1 MATKS
6 MGTLTLNL
14 VMQMGGFE
22 QGADRAERA
31 LDKVGKAADRQK
43 ADLMRLL
50 GQIDP
55 VVAEYDRLAKAGAK
69 LKSSLDAGL
78 IDQATFTAFN
88 NKLAEQRKR
97 LDQSGD
103 GFAYGAL
110 SAKQYQ
116 QALRGM
122 PAQITDIVVSL
133 QAGQNPLTVFLQ
145 QGGQIKD
152 MFGGIGPALS
162 GMGRAVLGMINP
174 VTVAAVAI
182 GALGIAAV
190 KGMNETAAL
199 GKSLAATGNSA
210 GMTAGQLQAMA
221 EGIDAVSESVTQGAA
236 SEVLVALVRDG
247 RVAAGSMREVAEA
260 IALMAATG
268 EGDVAKLIEAF
279 GKMKDDPVKAITELN
294 KAYNFLTPAIYDQ
307 IRALKD
313 QGDEERA
320 IALAQETAA
329 AAVKQR
335 AAQVVEQTGYM
346 ERAWKAVKKVASE
359 AWDDMLGIGRA
370 NQIDAEIAKIR
381 KQIQVTESGGSYFSG
396 GVGFG
401 GIEEARARLA
411 VLETQKDAT
420 EKAAKA
426 QADQRKETDAY
437 AKAQEAVAKA
447 HDSSRSAVDR
457 ANESLKRYREQIEV
471 IRKQTPGSALL
482 DPALIARTEASIMAG
497 AAGGK
502 GRSAKGK
509 DPLDAQLREME
520 RAAKLEADLYRDR
533 NQIIELYNSQN
544 LLSIAE
550 YYGAQRVALEENTV
564 TQQAALDAQIA
575 LLRGKKDAQDKINA
589 LVAEG
594 FALEREANARMTE
607 LSLRQ
612 RGAEEQK
619 RIADALERVNDVRT
633 EAGDI
638 LSQLQRDED
647 RINIARQLGAEG
659 ELGSLARLG
668 EARRK
673 AYDAL
678 KAQID
683 LYDRLEAIDPEGMT
697 DKQRK
702 ALEKI
707 APQIDAIRLQ
717 AEKLAADLDPL
728 GDKIGSIFEDAFA
741 DAFTDF
747 VTGTKTAAD
756 AFRAFGN
763 VVVNQ
768 LIRIAAQQAASAIFG
783 GSSGSGGIGGF
794 LSSLVS
800 AAFGASGSTGPS
812 AAAGGGTWLGNTSGF
827 RLDGT
832 RAEGGPVNPYGTY
845 LVGEE
850 GPELLQMG
858 GRSGVVIPNDQMLG
872 GGGTTV
878 NVYNAPPGTTTR
890 SSRRDGREFVEV
902 FLADVAKGGE
912 MAQAMQGAFNLSRT
926 GR

>member
-122 PAQITDIVVSL
+122 PAQITDLVVSL

-152 MFGGIGPALS
+152 MFGGVGPALS
-162 GMGRAVLGMINP
+162 GMGRAVLGMLNP
-174 VTVAAVAI
+174 VTIAAVAI

-210 GMTAGQLQAMA
+210 GVTAGQLQAMA
-221 EGIDAVSESVTQGAA
+221 EGIDAASGSVTQGAA

-307 IRALKD
+307 IRALKE
-313 QGDEERA
+313 QGQEEEA
-320 IALAQETAA
+320 IRLAQETAA
-329 AAVKQR
+329 AAIKQR

-346 ERAWKAVKKVASE
+346 ERAWKAVKRVASE
-359 AWDDMLGIGRA
+359 AWDALLGIGRA
-370 NQIDAEIAKIR
+370 NQIDAEIAKLR

-411 VLETQKDAT
+411 ALETQKDAT

-426 QADQRKETDAY
+426 QADQRKETEAY

-497 AAGGK
+497 AAGAAGGK
-502 GRSAKGK
+502 GRSAAGK
-509 DPLDAQLREME
+509 DPLDAQLREVQ
-520 RAAKLEADLYRDR
+520 RAAKLEADIYRDR
-533 NQIIELYNSQN
+533 NRFIELYNSQN
-544 LLSIAE
+544 LLSITE
-550 YYGAQRVALEENTV
+550 YYDAQRAALEENTAS
-564 TQQAALDAQIA
+564 QQAALDAQIA
-575 LLRGKKDAQDKINA
+575 ILRGKKDAQDQINA

-619 RIADALERVNDVRT
+619 RIADAMERVNDART
-633 EAGDI
+633 EAGNI
-638 LSQLQRDED
+638 LSQLQRDEE
-647 RINIARQLGAEG
+647 RINIARQIGAEG
-659 ELGSLARLG
+659 EFESLIKLG
-668 EARRK
+668 EVRRE
-673 AYDAL
+673 AYEAL
-678 KAQID
+678 VKQVE
-683 LYDRLEAIDPEGMT
+683 LYERLSAIDPAGMT
-697 DKQRK
+697 DKQRE
-702 ALEKI
+702 ALEKMG
-707 APQIDAIRLQ
+707 PQIDALKLQ

-728 GDKIGSIFEDAFA
+728 GDKINGIFKDAFA

-747 VTGTKTAAD
+747 VTGSKTAEE
-756 AFRAFGN
+756 AFAAFARSII
-763 VVVNQ
+763 NQ
-768 LIRIAAQQAASAIFG
+768 MAQIAAQQIAIKLFAGMGFADG
-783 GSSGSGGIGGF
+783 GYTGSGGKYDPVGVVHAGEYVF
-794 LSSLVS
+794 SQEDVR
-800 AAFGASGSTGPS
+800 
-812 AAAGGGTWLGNTSGF
+812 AAGGPAAMDSLRKGLRGYASGGYVASPSAPVMPAAQQTVNLTAINV
-827 RLDGT
+827 LD
-832 RAEGGPVNPYGTY
+832 PS
-845 LVGEE
+845 LVGDYLNTDE
-850 GPELLQMG
+850 GEKM
-858 GRSGVVIPNDQMLG
+858 VVNIMQRN
-872 GGGTTV
+872 
-878 NVYNAPPGTTTR
+878 
-890 SSRRDGREFVEV
+890 
-902 FLADVAKGGE
+902 
-912 MAQAMQGAFNLSRT
+912 QGAFA
-926 GR
+926 

>member
-1 MATKS
+1 MAAKS

-31 LDKVGKAADRQK
+31 MEKVGKAADRQK

-162 GMGRAVLGMINP
+162 GMGRAVLSMISP
-174 VTVAAVAI
+174 VTVATVAL
-182 GALGIAAV
+182 GAFGIAAV

-199 GKSLAATGNSA
+199 GESLAATGNSV

-313 QGDEERA
+313 QGQEEEA
-320 IALAQETAA
+320 IRLAQETAA
-329 AAVKQR
+329 AAIKQR

-346 ERAWKAVKKVASE
+346 ERAWKAVKQVAAES
-359 AWDDMLGIGRA
+359 WDAMLGIGRA
-370 NQIDAEIAKIR
+370 NQIDAEIAKLR
-381 KQIQVTESGGSYFSG
+381 KQIQVTESGGSYVSG

-411 VLETQKDAT
+411 VLEAQKDAT

-457 ANESLKRYREQIEV
+457 ANESLKRYREQIEI

-497 AAGGK
+497 AAGSK
-502 GRSAKGK
+502 GRSAAGK
-509 DPLDAQLREME
+509 DPLDAQLSEVQ
-520 RAAKLEADLYRDR
+520 RAAKLEADIYRDR
-533 NQIIELYNSQN
+533 NRFIELYNSQG
-544 LLSIAE
+544 LLSTTE
-550 YYGAQRVALEENTV
+550 YYDAQRAALEENTAS
-564 TQQAALDAQIA
+564 QQAALGAQIA
-575 LLRGKKDAQDKINA
+575 ILRGKKDAQDQINA

-607 LSLRQ
+607 LNLRQ
-612 RGAEEQK
+612 GGAEEQK
-619 RIADALERVNDVRT
+619 RIADAMERANDVRT
-633 EAGDI
+633 EAGNI
-638 LSQLQRDED
+638 LSQLQRDEE
-647 RINIARQLGAEG
+647 RINIARQIGAEG
-659 ELGSLARLG
+659 EFESLIKLG
-668 EARRK
+668 EVRRE
-673 AYDAL
+673 AYEAL
-678 KAQID
+678 VKQIE
-683 LYDRLEAIDPEGMT
+683 LYESLSAIDPAGLT
-697 DKQRK
+697 DKQRE
-702 ALEKI
+702 ALEKM
-707 APQIDAIRLQ
+707 APQIDAIKLQ
-717 AEKLAADLDPL
+717 AEKLAANLDPL
-728 GDKIGSIFEDAFA
+728 GEKINGIFKDAFA

-747 VTGTKTAAD
+747 VTGSKTAEE
-756 AFRAFGN
+756 AFASFARS
-763 VVVNQ
+763 VINQ
-768 LIRIAAQQAASAIFG
+768 MAQIAAQQIALAIFG
-783 GSSGSGGIGGF
+783 GTGGGRPSGSGTGGGTGSGETTGLIPKLASAIIGGF
-794 LSSLVS
+794 
-800 AAFGASGSTGPS
+800 ADGGYTGSGGKYDPAGVVHAGEYVFSQEDVR
-812 AAAGGGTWLGNTSGF
+812 AAGGPAAMDSLRKGLRGYASGGYVASPSAPVMPAAQQTVNLTAINV
-827 RLDGT
+827 LD
-832 RAEGGPVNPYGTY
+832 PS
-845 LVGEE
+845 LVGDYLNTDE
-850 GPELLQMG
+850 GEKM
-858 GRSGVVIPNDQMLG
+858 VVNIMQRN
-872 GGGTTV
+872 
-878 NVYNAPPGTTTR
+878 
-890 SSRRDGREFVEV
+890 
-902 FLADVAKGGE
+902 
-912 MAQAMQGAFNLSRT
+912 QGAFA
-926 GR
+926 

>member
-122 PAQITDIVVSL
+122 PAQITDLVVSL

-174 VTVAAVAI
+174 VTVATVAL
-182 GALGIAAV
+182 GAFGIAAV
-190 KGMNETAAL
+190 KGMNEVAAL
-199 GKSLAATGNSA
+199 GKSLAATGNSL
-210 GMTAGQLQAMA
+210 GVTAGQLQAMA

-313 QGDEERA
+313 QGQEEEA
-320 IALAQETAA
+320 IALAQRTAA

-346 ERAWKAVKKVASE
+346 ERAWKAVKQVATES
-359 AWDDMLGIGRA
+359 WDAMLGIGRA
-370 NQIDAEIAKIR
+370 NQIDAEIAKLR

-396 GVGFG
+396 GIGFG
-401 GIEEARARLA
+401 GVEEARARLA

-426 QADQRKETDAY
+426 QADQRKEMDAY
-437 AKAQEAVAKA
+437 EAAVTSVTKTFEKYQSKQQQANAELKAFRENLKKIKA
-447 HDSSRSAVDR
+447 
-457 ANESLKRYREQIEV
+457 E
-471 IRKQTPGSALL
+471 TPDSALL
-482 DPALIARTEASIMAG
+482 DPKAIA
-497 AAGGK
+497 AAEK
-502 GRSAKGK
+502 EIVERGRDKAKGK

-520 RAAKLEADLYRDR
+520 RAAKLEADLYRGR

-550 YYGAQRVALEENTV
+550 YYDAQRVALEENTA

-575 LLRGKKDAQDKINA
+575 ILRGKKDAQDKINA

-619 RIADALERVNDVRT
+619 RIADAMERVNDART
-633 EAGDI
+633 EAGNI
-638 LSQLQRDED
+638 LSQLQRDEE
-647 RINIARQLGAEG
+647 RINIARQIGAEG
-659 ELGSLARLG
+659 EIESLIKLG
-668 EARRK
+668 EVRRE
-673 AYDAL
+673 AYEAL
-678 KAQID
+678 VKQVE
-683 LYDRLEAIDPEGMT
+683 LYERLSAIDPAGMT
-697 DKQRK
+697 DKQRQ
-702 ALEKI
+702 ALEKM
-707 APQIDAIRLQ
+707 APQIDALKLQ

-728 GDKIGSIFEDAFA
+728 GDKINGVFRDAFA

-747 VTGTKTAAD
+747 VTGSKTAEE
-756 AFRAFGN
+756 AFASFARSII
-763 VVVNQ
+763 NQ
-768 LIRIAAQQAASAIFG
+768 MAQIAAKQIAIKIFAGMGFADG
-783 GSSGSGGIGGF
+783 GYTGSGGKYDPVGVVHAGEYVF
-794 LSSLVS
+794 SQEDVR
-800 AAFGASGSTGPS
+800 
-812 AAAGGGTWLGNTSGF
+812 AAGGPAAMDSLRKGLRGYASGGYVASPSAPVMPTAQQTVNLTAINV
-827 RLDGT
+827 LD
-832 RAEGGPVNPYGTY
+832 PS
-845 LVGEE
+845 LVGDYLNTDE
-850 GPELLQMG
+850 GEKM
-858 GRSGVVIPNDQMLG
+858 VVNIMQRN
-872 GGGTTV
+872 
-878 NVYNAPPGTTTR
+878 
-890 SSRRDGREFVEV
+890 
-902 FLADVAKGGE
+902 
-912 MAQAMQGAFNLSRT
+912 QGAFA
-926 GR
+926 

>member
-103 GFAYGAL
+103 GFVYGAL

-162 GMGRAVLGMINP
+162 GMGRAVLGMVSP
-174 VTVAAVAI
+174 VTLATVAL

-190 KGMNETAAL
+190 KGMNEVAAL
-199 GKSLAATGNSA
+199 GKSLAATGNSL
-210 GMTAGQLQAMA
+210 GVTAGQLQAMA
-221 EGIDAVSESVTQGAA
+221 EGIDAASESVTQGAA

-279 GKMKDDPVKAITELN
+279 GKMKDDPVKAIMEVN

-313 QGDEERA
+313 QGQEEEA
-320 IALAQETAA
+320 IALAQRTAA
-329 AAVKQR
+329 AAIKQR
-335 AAQVVEQTGYM
+335 ATEVADQAGYM
-346 ERAWKAVKKVASE
+346 ERAWKAVKAAATES
-359 AWDDMLGIGRA
+359 WDAMLGIGRA
-370 NQIDAEIAKIR
+370 DQIDAEIAKLR
-381 KQIQVTESGGSYFSG
+381 KQIGVTEAGGSYFSG

-411 VLETQKDAT
+411 VLEAQKDAT

-426 QADQRKETDAY
+426 QADQRKEMDAY
-437 AKAQEAVAKA
+437 VKAQEAVTKA
-447 HDSSRSAVDR
+447 HDSSRSAVDK
-457 ANESLKRYREQIEV
+457 ANESLKKYREQIEV
-471 IRKQTPGSALL
+471 IRKQTPGSSLL

-497 AAGGK
+497 AAGSK
-502 GRSAKGK
+502 RRSAAGK
-509 DPLDAQLREME
+509 DPLDEQVREVQ
-520 RAAKLEADLYRDR
+520 RAAKLEADIYRDR
-533 NQIIELYNSQN
+533 NQFIELYNSQN
-544 LLSIAE
+544 LLSVTE
-550 YYGAQRVALEENTV
+550 YYDAQRAALEENTAS
-564 TQQAALDAQIA
+564 QQAALEAQIA
-575 LLRGKKDAQDKINA
+575 ILRGKKDAQDQINA

-594 FALEREANARMTE
+594 FALEREANARMAE
-607 LSLRQ
+607 LNLRQ

-638 LSQLQRDED
+638 LSQLQRDEE
-647 RINIARQLGAEG
+647 RISIARQIGAEG
-659 ELGSLARLG
+659 EIESLARLG

-683 LYDRLEAIDPEGMT
+683 LYDRLQAIDPAGMT
-697 DKQRK
+697 EKQQK

-707 APQIDAIRLQ
+707 GPQIDAIRLQ

-728 GDKIGSIFEDAFA
+728 GDKINGIFKDAFA

-747 VTGTKTAAD
+747 IMGTKTASE
-756 AFRAFGN
+756 AFAAFGN
-763 VVVNQ
+763 AVVSQ
-768 LIRIAAQQAASAIFG
+768 LIRIAAQQMALQIFG
-783 GSSGSGGIGGF
+783 AFFGATGAVGGGFLTPMSNAATMPSYAAMSFDSGGYTGSGGKYEPAGVVHAGEYVF
-794 LSSLVS
+794 SQEDVL
-800 AAFGASGSTGPS
+800 
-812 AAAGGGTWLGNTSGF
+812 AAGGPAAMDSLRKGLRGYANGGYVASPSAPVMPAAQQTVNLTAINV
-827 RLDGT
+827 LD
-832 RAEGGPVNPYGTY
+832 PS
-845 LVGEE
+845 LVGDYLNTDE
-850 GPELLQMG
+850 GEKM
-858 GRSGVVIPNDQMLG
+858 VVNIMQRN
-872 GGGTTV
+872 
-878 NVYNAPPGTTTR
+878 
-890 SSRRDGREFVEV
+890 
-902 FLADVAKGGE
+902 
-912 MAQAMQGAFNLSRT
+912 QGAFA
-926 GR
+926 

>member
-122 PAQITDIVVSL
+122 PAQITDLVVSL

-152 MFGGIGPALS
+152 MFGGVGPALS
-162 GMGRAVLGMINP
+162 GMGRAVLGMLNP
-174 VTVAAVAI
+174 VTIAAVAI

-210 GMTAGQLQAMA
+210 GVTAGQLQAMA
-221 EGIDAVSESVTQGAA
+221 EGIDAASGSVTQGAA

-307 IRALKD
+307 IRALKE
-313 QGDEERA
+313 QGQEEEA
-320 IALAQETAA
+320 IRLAQETAA
-329 AAVKQR
+329 AAIKQR

-346 ERAWKAVKKVASE
+346 ERAWKAVKRVASE
-359 AWDDMLGIGRA
+359 AWDALLGIGRA
-370 NQIDAEIAKIR
+370 NQIDAEIAKLR

-411 VLETQKDAT
+411 ALETQKDAT

-497 AAGGK
+497 AAGAAGGK
-502 GRSAKGK
+502 GRSAAGK
-509 DPLDAQLREME
+509 DPLDAQLREVQ
-520 RAAKLEADLYRDR
+520 RAAKLEADIYRDR
-533 NQIIELYNSQN
+533 NRFIELYNSQN
-544 LLSIAE
+544 LLSITE
-550 YYGAQRVALEENTV
+550 YYDAQRAALEENTAS
-564 TQQAALDAQIA
+564 QQAALDAQIA
-575 LLRGKKDAQDKINA
+575 ILRGKKDAQDQINA

-619 RIADALERVNDVRT
+619 RIADAMERVNDART
-633 EAGDI
+633 EAGNI
-638 LSQLQRDED
+638 LSQLQRDEE
-647 RINIARQLGAEG
+647 RINIARQIGAEG
-659 ELGSLARLG
+659 EFESLIKLG
-668 EARRK
+668 EVRRE
-673 AYDAL
+673 AYEAL
-678 KAQID
+678 VKQVE
-683 LYDRLEAIDPEGMT
+683 LYERLSAIDPAGMT
-697 DKQRK
+697 DKQRE
-702 ALEKI
+702 ALEKMG
-707 APQIDAIRLQ
+707 PQIDALKLQ

-728 GDKIGSIFEDAFA
+728 GDKINGIFKDAFA

-747 VTGTKTAAD
+747 VTGSKTAEE
-756 AFRAFGN
+756 AFAAFARSII
-763 VVVNQ
+763 NQ
-768 LIRIAAQQAASAIFG
+768 MAQIAAQQIAIKLFAGMGFADG
-783 GSSGSGGIGGF
+783 GYTGSGGKYDPVGVVHAGEYVF
-794 LSSLVS
+794 SQEDVR
-800 AAFGASGSTGPS
+800 
-812 AAAGGGTWLGNTSGF
+812 AAGGPAAMDSLRKGLRGYASGGYVASPSAPVMPAAQQTVNLTAINV
-827 RLDGT
+827 LD
-832 RAEGGPVNPYGTY
+832 PS
-845 LVGEE
+845 LVGDYLNTDE
-850 GPELLQMG
+850 GEKM
-858 GRSGVVIPNDQMLG
+858 VVNIMQRN
-872 GGGTTV
+872 
-878 NVYNAPPGTTTR
+878 
-890 SSRRDGREFVEV
+890 
-902 FLADVAKGGE
+902 
-912 MAQAMQGAFNLSRT
+912 QGAFA
-926 GR
+926 

>member
-122 PAQITDIVVSL
+122 PAQITDLVVSL

-152 MFGGIGPALS
+152 MFGGVGPALS
-162 GMGRAVLGMINP
+162 GMGRAVLGMLNP
-174 VTVAAVAI
+174 VTIAAVAI

-210 GMTAGQLQAMA
+210 GVTAGQLQAMA
-221 EGIDAVSESVTQGAA
+221 EGIDAASGSVTQGAA

-307 IRALKD
+307 IRALKE
-313 QGDEERA
+313 QGQEEEA
-320 IALAQETAA
+320 IRLAQETAA
-329 AAVKQR
+329 AAIKQR

-346 ERAWKAVKKVASE
+346 ERAWKAVKRVASE
-359 AWDDMLGIGRA
+359 AWDALLGIGRA
-370 NQIDAEIAKIR
+370 NQIDAEIAKLR

-411 VLETQKDAT
+411 VLESQKDAT

-426 QADQRKETDAY
+426 QADQRKETEAY

-497 AAGGK
+497 AAGAAGGK
-502 GRSAKGK
+502 GRSAAGK
-509 DPLDAQLREME
+509 DPLDAQLREVQ
-520 RAAKLEADLYRDR
+520 RAAKLEADIYRDR
-533 NQIIELYNSQN
+533 NRFIELYNSQN
-544 LLSIAE
+544 LLSITE
-550 YYGAQRVALEENTV
+550 YYDAQRAALEENTAS
-564 TQQAALDAQIA
+564 QQAALDAQIA
-575 LLRGKKDAQDKINA
+575 ILRGKKDAQDQINA

-619 RIADALERVNDVRT
+619 RIADAMERVNDART
-633 EAGDI
+633 EAGNI
-638 LSQLQRDED
+638 LSQLQRDEE
-647 RINIARQLGAEG
+647 RINIARQIGAEG
-659 ELGSLARLG
+659 EFESLIKLG
-668 EARRK
+668 EVRRE
-673 AYDAL
+673 AYEAL
-678 KAQID
+678 VKQVE
-683 LYDRLEAIDPEGMT
+683 LYERLSAIDPAGMT
-697 DKQRK
+697 DKQRE
-702 ALEKI
+702 ALEKMG
-707 APQIDAIRLQ
+707 PQIDALKLQ

-728 GDKIGSIFEDAFA
+728 GDKINGIFKDAFA

-747 VTGTKTAAD
+747 VTGSKTAEE
-756 AFRAFGN
+756 AFAAFARSII
-763 VVVNQ
+763 NQ
-768 LIRIAAQQAASAIFG
+768 MAQIAAQQIAIKLFAGMGFADG
-783 GSSGSGGIGGF
+783 GYTGSGGKYDPVGVVHAGEYVF
-794 LSSLVS
+794 SQEDVR
-800 AAFGASGSTGPS
+800 
-812 AAAGGGTWLGNTSGF
+812 AAGGPAAMDSLRKGLRGYASGGYVASPSAPVMPAAQQTVNLTAINV
-827 RLDGT
+827 LD
-832 RAEGGPVNPYGTY
+832 PS
-845 LVGEE
+845 LVGDYLNTDE
-850 GPELLQMG
+850 GEKM
-858 GRSGVVIPNDQMLG
+858 VVNIMQRN
-872 GGGTTV
+872 
-878 NVYNAPPGTTTR
+878 
-890 SSRRDGREFVEV
+890 
-902 FLADVAKGGE
+902 
-912 MAQAMQGAFNLSRT
+912 QGAFA
-926 GR
+926 